1 MSAVNEDI
9 LIEIEVMIPST
20 KLTIFIRNSGMTIY
34 SFIYYFCSGRKA
46 VIIMRNNYIGF
57 FLFFQAL

>member
-20 KLTIFIRNSGMTIY
+20 KLTIFIRNSGMVIY
-34 SFIYYFCSGRKA
+34 SFI
-46 VIIMRNNYIGF
+46 
-57 FLFFQAL
+57 